1 MRLHLAGI
9 VPIANIKT
17 DHDAPFPEVLS
28 MVDNGFTAIQKSVY
42 ECAMAG
48 CSTIW
53 IVANDDMIPLI
64 RKTIGEWIYDPV
76 YYARN
81 YSKFYKE
88 QRKEVPIYY
97 VPIHP
102 KDRDRRDSYGWS
114 VIHGIHSA
122 WRTSYKLSR
131 WLVPQKY
138 YISFPLGL
146 FDVEVVR
153 QHRREIKDKKKNF
166 FFAYKKQTVKD
177 DLPLSFTMTG
187 EDFKLCRRHVN
198 KTTSREYL
206 PPLPDQQ
213 YPSEKLPLSQRW
225 SARHFQLS
233 EIFQP
238 LKTDGR
244 STTKI
249 VIDWFYDA
257 SRWDNYV
264 SYLGSDNVIKKPF
277 HELTK
282 PHVHVKIPYNIEEE

>member
-17 DHDAPFPEVLS
+17 DHDNAYPEVLVP
-28 MVDNGFTAIQKSVY
+28 VDNGFCAIQKSVY

-64 RKTIGEWIYDPV
+64 RNVVGEWVYDPV
-76 YYARN
+76 YYKRDF
-81 YSKFYKE
+81 SKFYRE

-102 KDRDRRDSYGWS
+102 KDRDKRDSYGWS

-122 WRTSYKLSR
+122 WRTSYKLSQ
-131 WLVPQKY
+131 WIVPQKY
-138 YISFPLGL
+138 YISFPMGI
-146 FDVEVVR
+146 FDVEVIR
-153 QHRREIKDKKKNF
+153 KHRKSIKNKKKNF
-166 FFAYKKQTVKD
+166 FLIYKNKTVKD
-177 DLPLSFTMTG
+177 DLPISFTMTG
-187 EDFKLCRRHVN
+187 EDFKLCRRHIN
-198 KTTSREYL
+198 QTTSREYL
-206 PPLPDQQ
+206 PPLPGQQ

-225 SARHFQLS
+225 TARSFPLS

-238 LKTDGR
+238 LKISAAAAD
-244 STTKI
+244 KLE
-249 VIDWFYDA
+249 VEWFYDCTQ
-257 SRWDNYV
+257 WEGYL
-264 SYLGSDNVIKKPF
+264 SYLGSDHVIKKPY

-282 PHVHVKIPYNIEEE
+282 PHTHVKIPYTEEE

>member
-9 VPIANIKT
+9 VPVANIKT
-17 DHDAPFPEVLS
+17 DHDNPYPEVL
-28 MVDNGFTAIQKSVY
+28 MPIDNGFCAIQKSVY

-53 IVANDDMIPLI
+53 IVANDDMIPLV
-64 RKTIGEWIYDPV
+64 RKVVGEWVYDPV
-76 YYARN
+76 YYARK

-122 WRTSYKLSR
+122 WRTSYKLSQ
-131 WLVPQKY
+131 WIVPQKY
-138 YISFPLGL
+138 YISFPMGI
-146 FDVEVVR
+146 FDVEVIR
-153 QHRREIKDKKKNF
+153 KHRKSIKNKKKNF
-166 FFAYKKQTVKD
+166 FLIYKNKTVKD

-187 EDFKLCRRHVN
+187 EDFKLCRRHIN
-198 KTTSREYL
+198 QTTSREYL
-206 PPLPDQQ
+206 PPSPGQQ

-225 SARHFQLS
+225 TARYFPLS

-238 LKTDGR
+238 LKTSADAAD
-244 STTKI
+244 KLE
-249 VIDWFYDA
+249 VEWFYDCA
-257 SRWDNYV
+257 QWEDYT
-264 SYLGSDNVIKKPF
+264 SYLGSDRILKKPYAG
-277 HELTK
+277 LTK
-282 PHVHVKIPYNIEEE
+282 PHTHVKLPYTEEE